1 MNLPKTILAALLI
14 LPAVCFSQ
22 KSLPRFENDTVYT
35 SCGYK
40 IYVGTVLNFANGTRS
55 AGRFKFVK
63 IYSADHSHLSGAKVL
78 VKKIKSLNVSGL
90 GNYYAHIIGSIIHN
104 DGTTDRIDFAINFD
118 DAIEGLAGFPNEL
131 IVPDEYKNKPKTKMD
146 VGEEMKKIKD
156 LLDNKSITQ
165 KEYDSLIKTVQKN

>member
-1 MNLPKTILAALLI
+1 MNHPKTFLIALI
-14 LPAVCFSQ
+14 IIPAISFSQ
-22 KSLPRFENDTVYT
+22 KTLPRFENDTVYT

-40 IYVGTVLNFANGTRS
+40 IYVGSILNFANGTRS

-78 VKKIKSLNVSGL
+78 VKKIKSMNVSGL

-118 DAIEGLAGFPNEL
+118 DAIEGVAGIPAEL
-131 IVPDEYKNKPKTKMD
+131 NVPDEYKGKTKTKAD
-146 VGEEMKKIKD
+146 LSEEMKKIKD
-156 LLDNKSITQ
+156 LLYNKSITQ
-165 KEYDSLIKTVQKN
+165 EEYDSLKKTIQRN